1 MPYTFEQQ
9 EEYQRQFAL
18 RKRRQIVLSVPL
30 IAIIIAALAFKD
42 RTESAAFD
50 LVGPLFFIS
59 IVGALIFSL
68 WNWRCPACSK
78 YLGKSLSP
86 RFCPKCGVSLQPES

>member
-18 RKRRQIVLSVPL
+18 KKRRQLILSIPL
-30 IAIIIAALAFKD
+30 IVVIFMALAVRD
-42 RTESAAFD
+42 QGGRTGQLAGIAF
-50 LVGPLFFIS
+50 LCLA
-59 IVGALIFSL
+59 VGALLFSL

-86 RFCPKCGVSLQPES
+86 RFCPKCGVALQNNS